1 MTEIS
6 FRSSHDAGLA
16 ALVRSGDMR
25 AAQVLSYGKPIEI
38 LEVAEPQLRD
48 PYDVIVRIA
57 GAGICRTDVHI
68 LHGEL
73 DAAFHPNLPL
83 TLGHENSG
91 WVHAVGPAVTHL
103 TIGDPVLV
111 HPAVTCGHCRAC
123 RSGNDMHCPSWRF
136 PGVDGW
142 PGGYA
147 ELMRS
152 TARSLVRLPAG
163 TDPAPLAPH
172 ADAGLTAMHAVRRLV
187 PYISPDSTV
196 VAFGAG
202 GVGQIAVQLLGL
214 LTTAR
219 VVVVEIDPNRAEAA
233 RRLGA
238 HVVLEHAAPAAASAV
253 RELTAGRG
261 ADIVLDLVGEGDVPE
276 CAFGMLAK
284 GGVYAIV
291 GYGGGVRIEHLD
303 MINRE
308 LTILGNQIGTHADLV
323 ALMDLV
329 AQGRVAID
337 STMFPLDAAADVL
350 HEVEAG
356 RVSGRAVLVP

>member
-1 MTEIS
+1 M
-6 FRSSHDAGLA
+6 
-16 ALVRSGDMR
+16 VWGDGMR
-25 AAQVLSYGKPIEI
+25 AAQVFSYGEPVV
-38 LEVAEPQLRD
+38 LADVAEPEPHEPD
-48 PYDVIVRIA
+48 DVIVRVA
-57 GAGICRTDVHI
+57 GAGVCRTDVHI

-73 DAAFHPNLPL
+73 EAAFHPTLPL

-103 TIGDPVLV
+103 SVGDPVIV

-123 RSGNDMHCPSWRF
+123 RSGRDMHCPSWRF

-147 ELMRS
+147 ELLR
-152 TARSLVRLPAG
+152 TGARSLVALPPG
-163 TDPAPLAPH
+163 TDPTPLAPH

-187 PYISPDSTV
+187 PYTDPASV
-196 VAFGAG
+196 VVTFGAG
-202 GVGQIAVQLLGL
+202 GVGQIAVQLLRL
-214 LTTAR
+214 LTPAT
-219 VVVVEIDPNRAEAA
+219 VVVVEIDPGRAESA

-238 HVVLEHAAPAAASAV
+238 HAVLELQAAAAAAAV
-253 RELTAGRG
+253 REMTQGRG

-276 CAFGMLAK
+276 PAFGMLAK

-291 GYGGGVRIEHLD
+291 GYGGNLRIEHLD

-329 AQGRVAID
+329 AQGKVSID
-337 STMFPLDAAADVL
+337 STPYPLDEVADVL
-350 HEVEAG
+350 REVEAG
-356 RVSGRAVLVP
+356 KVSGRAVLVP

>member
-1 MTEIS
+1 
-6 FRSSHDAGLA
+6 
-16 ALVRSGDMR
+16 MR
-25 AAQVLSYGKPIEI
+25 AAQVLSYGKP
-38 LEVAEPQLRD
+38 VTVVDAPEPRLQD

-57 GAGICRTDVHI
+57 GAGVCRTDVHI

-73 DAAFHPNLPL
+73 EAAFHPSLPL

-103 TIGDPVLV
+103 SIGDPVLV

-123 RSGNDMHCPSWRF
+123 RAGTDMHCPTWRF

-147 ELMRS
+147 EFLRT

-163 TDPAPLAPH
+163 IDPVPLAPH
-172 ADAGLTAMHAVRRLV
+172 ADAGLTAMHAVRRLA
-187 PYISPDSTV
+187 PYATPASTV
-196 VAFGAG
+196 VTFGAG
-202 GVGQIAVQLLGL
+202 GVGQIAVQLLRL
-214 LTTAR
+214 LTPAR
-219 VVVVEIDPNRAEAA
+219 VVVVEIDPTRAEAA

-238 HVVLEHAAPAAASAV
+238 HAVLELPAPEVAGAL
-253 RELTAGRG
+253 RDLTGGRG
-261 ADIVLDLVGEGDVPE
+261 PDVVLDLVGEGDVPE
-276 CAFGMLAK
+276 YAFGMLAK

-291 GYGGGVRIEHLD
+291 GYGGSLRIEHLD

-308 LTILGNQIGTHADLV
+308 LTILGNQIGSYADLV
-323 ALMDLV
+323 ALVDLV
-329 AQGRVAID
+329 AQGQVTID
-337 STMFPLDAAADVL
+337 STRYPLDAVADVL
-350 HEVEAG
+350 VDVEAG

>member
-1 MTEIS
+1 
-6 FRSSHDAGLA
+6 
-16 ALVRSGDMR
+16 MR
-25 AAQVLSYGKPIEI
+25 AAQVLAYGKPVAVVD
-38 LEVAEPQLRD
+38 VAEPQLHD

-73 DAAFHPNLPL
+73 EEAFHPSLPL

-103 TIGDPVLV
+103 SVGDPVLV

-147 ELMRS
+147 ELMRT
-152 TARSLVRLPAG
+152 TARSLVRLPTS

-187 PYISPDSTV
+187 PYTSPASTV
-196 VAFGAG
+196 VTFGSG
-202 GVGQIAVQLLGL
+202 GVGQIAVQLLRL
-214 LTTAR
+214 LTPAR
-219 VVVVEIDPNRAEAA
+219 VVVVEIDPNRAETA

-238 HVVLEHAAPAAASAV
+238 HTVLELAAPAAASAV
-253 RELTAGRG
+253 RDLTGGRG
-261 ADIVLDLVGEGDVPE
+261 AGIVLDLVGEGDVPE
-276 CAFGMLAK
+276 HAFGALAK

-291 GYGGGVRIEHLD
+291 GYGGNLRIEHLD

-308 LTILGNQIGTHADLV
+308 LTILGNQIGTYADLV

-329 AQGRVAID
+329 AQGRVSID
-337 STMFPLDAAADVL
+337 STTFPLDAVADVL
-350 HEVEAG
+350 HDVEAG